1 MWKARVLRRHC
12 KVSIMIKLL
21 AKKSDKGELS
31 LNLARHHLSNHE
43 WGLARIAIENAIAT
57 GRLSEPDQAFQ
68 LLADIHH
75 KMGTNPA
82 TPPLVPI

>member
-1 MWKARVLRRHC
+1 
-12 KVSIMIKLL
+12 MIKLL

-43 WGLARIAIENAIAT
+43 WGLARIAIENAIAK
-57 GRLSEPDQAFQ
+57 GGLSEADYAFE

-75 KMGTNPA
+75 KMGTVVA
-82 TPPLVPI
+82 APPLAPSM